1 MHYQNL
7 SKMYIQTVALRD
19 VKCHAFH
26 GFYPEEHLIGC
37 VFMVDVAVTF
47 TPNEDTENLDKTVNY
62 EMLNQIILREMKHTQ
77 KLLETVVKNIL
88 EKVRSTYPFILT
100 AKVGIR
106 KMNPPMPGQIGHS
119 FVELS
124 YGL

>member
-1 MHYQNL
+1 
-7 SKMYIQTVALRD
+7 MYTQTVALRD
-19 VKCHAFH
+19 VKCHALH
-26 GFYPEEHLIGC
+26 GFYPEEQLIGC
-37 VFMVDVAVTF
+37 SFIVDIEVTF
-47 TPNEDTENLDKTVNY
+47 KPNDDTENLDKTVNY
-62 EMLNQIILREMKHTQ
+62 ESLNQIILKEMANTQ

-88 EKVRSTYPFILT
+88 NAVQESYPFILT

-124 YGL
+124 YNRI

>member
-1 MHYQNL
+1 
-7 SKMYIQTVALRD
+7 MYTQTVALRD
-19 VKCHAFH
+19 VRCHALH

-37 VFMVDVAVTF
+37 IFMVDIEVTF
-47 TPNEDTENLDKTVNY
+47 EPNDDTENLDKTVNY
-62 EMLNQIILREMKHTQ
+62 EVLNKIILSEMANTQ

-88 EKVRSTYPFILT
+88 DTVKKSYPFILT

-119 FVELS
+119 FVQLS
-124 YGL
+124 YSQI